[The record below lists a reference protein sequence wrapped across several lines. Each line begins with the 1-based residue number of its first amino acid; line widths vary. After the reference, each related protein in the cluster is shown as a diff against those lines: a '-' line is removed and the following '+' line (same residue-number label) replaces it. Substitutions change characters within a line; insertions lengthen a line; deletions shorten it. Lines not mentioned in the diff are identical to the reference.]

1 MGRGVMPTAGQ
12 GPAKQTGPG
21 WPPAVAKEH
30 VEQMLPP
37 RGPIFLESL
46 VRELAQVL
54 DVPYVFVAEATG
66 SGGLART
73 LAVCAHGRIAPK
85 VDYPLQQMP
94 CRDVAAGG
102 TVCYRRGLRLHF
114 TPGPI
119 FGESGLE
126 SYLGVSLLGEG
137 FPAWIALMD
146 TKPLADPGRAEE
158 VLLSHADRARAELQ
172 QLRIEDALRETRW
185 QLRGLAETRSG
196 ELRAA
201 NQRLEHET
209 AARQRAEDALRISEE
224 KFSKTLRSSL
234 GGVTISTFGEG
245 RFLEINETFVRVAGY
260 AREEVVGRTAAEL
273 GLWAEPTEWERLRR
287 LLQAEGA
294 LRNREYVLRTKSGD
308 RRVMLTSAETID
320 LGGEACVLAVEI
332 DITERKRAEAALRA
346 SEERY
351 ALAARGA
358 NDGLW
363 DWDLVG
369 GGVYFS
375 PRWKEMLGQREAEI
389 GSHPSEWF
397 RRTHPEDRDRLSME
411 IVSHLEG
418 MSGHLESEHRIVH
431 KDGRYRWMLCRGL
444 AVRDE
449 FGRAIRLAGSLTDI
463 TRHKAMEEQLIHDAF
478 HDLLTGLPNRA
489 LFMDRLTRVVERAK
503 RHTDH
508 SFAVLFL
515 DLDRFKVVND
525 SLGHTVGDELLVGI
539 ARRLSATLRPE
550 DTVAR
555 LGGDEFAVLLEDI
568 GGVSDATRV
577 AGRIGDELQ
586 RPFGLGQQEVF
597 TTASIGIAA
606 SATGY
611 DRPEEV
617 LRDAD
622 TALYRAKAQGRAR
635 YEVFDRTMHVRAV
648 ARLQTETDLRR
659 AVERGEFVLYY
670 QPIISVPGGDLAG
683 FEALVR
689 WNHPT
694 RGRVGPAEFISVAEE
709 TGLIVPLG
717 NWVLREA
724 CRQGRE
730 WRERLGPRTA
740 LPISVNLS
748 PRQLAQTDL
757 VERVREVLVE
767 TGLEGNRL
775 RLEITETV
783 IMENAEAA
791 AAMLAR
797 LKELGVR
804 VSVDDFGIGY
814 SCLSLLHRLP
824 IDTLK
829 IDRSF
834 VSLIGPKGEAD
845 ATVRT
850 IVALAQNLGMEVI
863 AEGVE
868 TREQLSSLR
877 ELRCGYAQGYLISE
891 PLDAERVEALFGKA
905 SAAGGLLG
913 GRGSEP
919 WPGGLIPVCAWC
931 MKVRDERGEWH
942 EVALPL
948 LGAENLT
955 HGICPECL
963 GQQTPPSSE

>member
-1 MGRGVMPTAGQ
+1 MLMAGEGPTSGQ
-12 GPAKQTGPG
+12 QAGPG
-21 WPPAVAKEH
+21 WPRAVAKEH
-30 VEQMLPP
+30 VGEGLPLT
-37 RGPIFLESL
+37 GPIFLASL
-46 VRELAQVL
+46 VRELAGAL

-66 SGGLART
+66 TGGLART
-73 LAVCAHGRIAPK
+73 LAVCAHGQIAPN
-85 VDYPLQQMP
+85 VEYPLQQMP
-94 CRDVAAGG
+94 CREVAAGG
-102 TVCYRRGLRLHF
+102 TVCYPRGVRLHF

-119 FGESGLE
+119 VGESDLE
-126 SYLGVSLLGEG
+126 SYLGVSLRGEG
-137 FPAWIALMD
+137 RPAWIALMD
-146 TKPLADPGRAEE
+146 TKPLADPGRAEKM
-158 VLLSHADRARAELQ
+158 LLSHADLASAELHQLRAE
-172 QLRIEDALRETRW
+172 EALRETRGR
-185 QLRGLAETRSG
+185 LEILAEMRSG

-201 NQRLEHET
+201 NQRLELET
-209 AARQRAEDALRISEE
+209 ALRRRAEDALRVSEE
-224 KFSKTLRSSL
+224 KFSKTFRSSP
-234 GGVTISTFGEG
+234 GCVTISTFGEG
-245 RFLEINETFVRVAGY
+245 RFLEINETFLRVGGFT
-260 AREEVVGRTAAEL
+260 REEVVGRTGLEL
-273 GLWAEPTEWERLRR
+273 ALWAEPMEWERLRR
-287 LLQAEGA
+287 LLQVEGT
-294 LRNREYVLRTKSGD
+294 LRNKEYVLRTKSGD

-351 ALAARGA
+351 ALASRGA

-369 GGVYFS
+369 GDVYFS
-375 PRWKEMLGQREAEI
+375 PRWKEMLGPGEAEI
-389 GSHPSEWF
+389 STHPSEWF

-418 MSGHLESEHRIVH
+418 MNAHFESEHRVLH
-431 KDGRYRWMLCRGL
+431 QDGTYRWMLCRGL

-449 FGRAIRLAGSLTDI
+449 FGRATRLAGSLTDI

-489 LFMDRLTRVVERAK
+489 LFMDRLDRVVERAK
-503 RHTDH
+503 RHAKDG
-508 SFAVLFL
+508 FAVLFL
-515 DLDRFKVVND
+515 DLDRFKVIND

-539 ARRLSATLRPE
+539 ARRLSAVLRPE

-555 LGGDEFAVLLEDI
+555 LGGDEFAVLLEDV

-577 AGRIGDELQ
+577 AGRIGEEL
-586 RPFGLGQQEVF
+586 RRSFAVGQQEVF
-597 TTASIGIAA
+597 TTASIGIAV

-611 DRPEEV
+611 DRPADV

-635 YEVFDRTMHVRAV
+635 YEVFDRTMHLRAV
-648 ARLQTETDLRR
+648 ARLQIETDLRR
-659 AVERGEFVLYY
+659 AVERGEFALCY
-670 QPIISVPGGDLAG
+670 QPIISLPMGDLAG

-694 RGRVGPAEFISVAEE
+694 RGRVPPAEFIAVAEE

-730 WRERLGPRTA
+730 WQDRLGPGRA
-740 LPISVNLS
+740 LSISVNLS
-748 PRQLAQTDL
+748 ARQLAQGDL
-757 VERVREVLVE
+757 VEQVRDVLAE
-767 TGLEGNRL
+767 TGMKGDCL

-783 IMENAEAA
+783 IMENADAA

-804 VSVDDFGIGY
+804 VSVDDFGMGY
-814 SCLSLLHRLP
+814 SCLSLLHRFP

-834 VSLIGPKGEAD
+834 VGLMGPKGEGG

-850 IVALAQNLGMEVI
+850 IVALAHNLSMDVI

-868 TREQLSSLR
+868 TQAQLSSLR
-877 ELRCGYAQGYLISE
+877 ELDCGYAQGYLISE
-891 PLDAERVEALFGKA
+891 PLDPEKAETLLGKA
-905 SAAGGLLG
+905 AAGTGLLG
-913 GRGSEP
+913 AGPDEP
-919 WPGGLIPVCAWC
+919 PLAGLVPICAWC
-931 MKVRDERGEWH
+931 KKVRDERGEWR
-942 EVALPL
+942 EAALPV

-963 GQQTPPSSE
+963 RKQAPPSPE